1 MHSPDEIQSRNTI
14 TMMSGYL
21 VDGSGTSIANVRIV
35 NRTKCITAV
44 SITISA
50 S

>member
-1 MHSPDEIQSRNTI
+1 MILSD
-14 TMMSGYL
+14 YL
-21 VDGSGTSIANVRIV
+21 VDGSGTSIANVRII
-35 NRTKCITAV
+35 NRKELVTAV